1 MRNELSKKKKN
12 IKGKPRRDVK
22 LAVLLF
28 MSSQEV
34 ESSGTYT
41 ANLYE

>member
-1 MRNELSKKKKN
+1 MKEETLMQ
-12 IKGKPRRDVK
+12 GKSRQDAK
-22 LAVLLF
+22 LAAVLF
-28 MSSQEV
+28 MSPLEV